1 MCDDISTI
9 FVDGEQ
15 KNVPETEAWNK
26 MATLK
31 ISNTTK
37 TIGVQ
42 CHNTIGQYGVM
53 AQVTEESGEVF
64 AVTDESWQCSNIPED
79 GWSTIEFN
87 GTWTDAQIT
96 FNQQDFLCTRWGDWA
111 FNSPDRKIIWTNS
124 SADTTVYCRKDLPS
138 ESCHCL
144 RKGGL
149 STFVKF
155 LLLASMIASMFEL
168 KSFKKVLGLS
178 RGSPLLRRQNPQ
190 PVRAAT
196 TILQPF

>member
-1 MCDDISTI
+1 MCDNISTI

-15 KNVPETEAWNK
+15 KYVPGTDDDEQ

-42 CHNTIGQYGVM
+42 CNNTGGQYGVM
-53 AQVTEESGEVF
+53 VQVTEESGEVI

-79 GWSTIEFN
+79 GWSTREFSGN
-87 GTWTDAQIT
+87 WTEAQIT
-96 FNQQDFLCTRWGDWA
+96 FNQQYFQRTKWGDMA

-155 LLLASMIASMFEL
+155 
-168 KSFKKVLGLS
+168 
-178 RGSPLLRRQNPQ
+178 
-190 PVRAAT
+190 
-196 TILQPF
+196 

>member
-1 MCDDISTI
+1 MTKRNLFSDLTLKVMCDNISTI

-15 KNVPETEAWNK
+15 KNVAGTEKMKW

-42 CHNTIGQYGVM
+42 CNNTGGQYGVM
-53 AQVTEESGEVF
+53 VQVTEESGEVIT
-64 AVTDESWQCSNIPED
+64 VTDESWQCSNIAED
-79 GWSTIEFN
+79 GWSTREFN
-87 GTWTDAQIT
+87 GNWTEAQIT
-96 FNQQDFLCTRWGDWA
+96 YNQQYFQLTQWGDMA

-144 RKGGL
+144 RKGG
-149 STFVKF
+149 SSNFVK
-155 LLLASMIASMFEL
+155 
-168 KSFKKVLGLS
+168 V
-178 RGSPLLRRQNPQ
+178 
-190 PVRAAT
+190 
-196 TILQPF
+196 

>member
-9 FVDGEQ
+9 SVDGEQ
-15 KNVPETEAWNK
+15 KNVPGTEAWNK

-31 ISNTTK
+31 ISNSTK

-42 CHNTIGQYGVM
+42 CRNTGGEYGVM
-53 AQVTEESGEVF
+53 VQVTEESGEVI
-64 AVTDESWQCSNIPED
+64 AVTDESWQCSTIPED
-79 GWSTIEFN
+79 GWSTREFSGN
-87 GTWTDAQIT
+87 WTEAQIT
-96 FNQQDFLCTRWGDWA
+96 NNQQYFQREWGDMA

-155 LLLASMIASMFEL
+155 
-168 KSFKKVLGLS
+168 
-178 RGSPLLRRQNPQ
+178 
-190 PVRAAT
+190 
-196 TILQPF
+196 